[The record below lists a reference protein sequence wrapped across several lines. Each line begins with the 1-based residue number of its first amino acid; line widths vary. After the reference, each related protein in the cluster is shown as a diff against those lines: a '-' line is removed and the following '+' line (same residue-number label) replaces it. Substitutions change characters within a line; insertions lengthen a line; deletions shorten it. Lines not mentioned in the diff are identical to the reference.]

1 MKRVQ
6 EIEIFSGIF
15 EAGLSFDPCYSKIN
29 QDETCQSAADES
41 KN

>member
-6 EIEIFSGIF
+6 QIGIISGIF
-15 EAGLSFDPCYSKIN
+15 EAGPSFDPCDSKIN